1 MKVAPKLIAAA
12 LVALLL
18 TPMATTGAY
27 ADNRDDKCSVSDE
40 DDDDCKRNKPK
51 FQTKFFSE

>member
-1 MKVAPKLIAAA
+1 MKRASKFIAAA

-18 TPMATTGAY
+18 VPMATTGAY
-27 ADNRDDKCSVSDE
+27 ADNRSDQSSQSDE
-40 DDDDCKRNKPK
+40 DDDKRKRDKPK